1 MAAAAFNP
9 LRIASVPKH
18 EEHDAA
24 HEARG
29 PMQARFNPYDF
40 NGGCVPRG
48 TGALLASIQ
57 RCSLRALPSQL
68 TAVRSAPPVAAP
80 CSPSPALITPL
91 SLVTRA

>member
-1 MAAAAFNP
+1 MNTSQNAQDNAPPSSAPLMAAAAFNP

-48 TGALLASIQ
+48 TERSSPAS
-57 RCSLRALPSQL
+57 S
-68 TAVRSAPPVAAP
+68 VAP
-80 CSPSPALITPL
+80 CALCPA
-91 SLVTRA
+91 S

>member
-1 MAAAAFNP
+1 MAKQPNRLREIAQDNAPKSSAPPMAAAAFNP

-40 NGGCVPRG
+40 NGGCVLRG
-48 TGALLASIQ
+48 TE
-57 RCSLRALPSQL
+57 
-68 TAVRSAPPVAAP
+68 RS
-80 CSPSPALITPL
+80 SPASSVALCALCPA
-91 SLVTRA
+91 S

>member
-1 MAAAAFNP
+1 MAKLPNRSRVNTSQNAQDNAPRKSSAPLMVAAAFNP

-48 TGALLASIQ
+48 TE
-57 RCSLRALPSQL
+57 
-68 TAVRSAPPVAAP
+68 RS
-80 CSPSPALITPL
+80 SPASSVALCALCPAT
-91 SLVTRA
+91 

>member
-1 MAAAAFNP
+1 MAKPPNRLREIAQDNAPKSSAPPMAAAAFNP

-48 TGALLASIQ
+48 TE
-57 RCSLRALPSQL
+57 
-68 TAVRSAPPVAAP
+68 RS
-80 CSPSPALITPL
+80 SPASSVALCALCPA
-91 SLVTRA
+91 S

>member
-1 MAAAAFNP
+1 MAKQPNRLREIAQDNAPKSSAPPMAAAAFNP
-9 LRIASVPKH
+9 LRIASGPKH

-48 TGALLASIQ
+48 TE
-57 RCSLRALPSQL
+57 
-68 TAVRSAPPVAAP
+68 RS
-80 CSPSPALITPL
+80 SPAPSVALCALCPA
-91 SLVTRA
+91 S